1 MARMEDLPAGEREM
15 LKGMEL
21 PSYGA
26 TPFVT
31 GKPLSERRV
40 AILSTAA
47 LQRRSDRVFASGEAS
62 YRVIPGDTDPNDII
76 MSHSSVNFDRSGFQ
90 QDLNV
95 CFPLERLKELAA
107 EGFIGSVAD
116 FHYTVSGA
124 VDPRRNE
131 ASAREIAGLMKR
143 EGVDTALLVPI

>member
-1 MARMEDLPAGEREM
+1 MEDLPEGEREM
-15 LKGMEL
+15 LKRLAL
-21 PSYGA
+21 PSFNS
-26 TPFVT
+26 TPFVA

-40 AILSTAA
+40 SVVSTAA
-47 LQRRSDRVFASGEAS
+47 LQRRDDRVFGHGEAS
-62 YRVIPGDTDPNDII
+62 YRVIQRDTDPNDII
-76 MSHSSVNFDRSGFQ
+76 MSHGSVNFDRSGFQ

-124 VDPRRNE
+124 VDPRQNE
-131 ASAREIAGLMKR
+131 DSAREIAGLMRR
-143 EGVDTALLVPI
+143 EGVDTVLLVPI

>member
-15 LKGMEL
+15 LTHLAL
-21 PSYGA
+21 PSYDS
-26 TPFVT
+26 TPFVA

-40 AILSTAA
+40 AVISTAA
-47 LQRRSDRVFASGEAS
+47 LQRRTDRNFGQGEAS
-62 YRVIPGDTDPNDII
+62 YRVIPRDTDPNDII
-76 MSHSSVNFDRSGFQ
+76 MSHGSVNFDRSGFQ

-95 CFPLERLKELAA
+95 CFPVERLKELAE

-124 VDPRRNE
+124 IDPRSNE
-131 ASAREIAGLMKR
+131 GSAREIAGLMKR
-143 EGVDTALLVPI
+143 DAVDAVLLIPI

>member
-1 MARMEDLPAGEREM
+1 MARMEDLPEGEREM
-15 LKGMEL
+15 LRRLDL
-21 PSYGA
+21 PSFGS

-40 AILSTAA
+40 SVISTAA
-47 LQRRSDRVFASGEAS
+47 LQRRDDRVFANGEAS
-62 YRVIPGDTDPNDII
+62 YRVIQRDTDPNDII
-76 MSHSSVNFDRSGFQ
+76 MSHGSVNFDRSGFQ

-95 CFPLERLKELAA
+95 CFPLERLKELAE

-124 VDPRRNE
+124 VDPRKNE
-131 ASAREIAGLMKR
+131 DSAREIARSMQR
-143 EGVDTALLVPI
+143 EGVDTVLLIPI

>member
-1 MARMEDLPAGEREM
+1 MARMEDLPEGEREM
-15 LKGMEL
+15 LKRLNL
-21 PSYGA
+21 PSFNS
-26 TPFVT
+26 TPFVA

-40 AILSTAA
+40 SVISTAA
-47 LQRRSDRVFASGEAS
+47 LQRRDDRVFGHGEAS
-62 YRVIPGDTDPNDII
+62 YRVIQRDTDPNDII
-76 MSHSSVNFDRSGFQ
+76 MSHGSVNFDRSGFQ

-124 VDPRRNE
+124 VDPRQNE
-131 ASAREIAGLMKR
+131 DSAREIAGLMRR
-143 EGVDTALLVPI
+143 EGVDTVLLVPI